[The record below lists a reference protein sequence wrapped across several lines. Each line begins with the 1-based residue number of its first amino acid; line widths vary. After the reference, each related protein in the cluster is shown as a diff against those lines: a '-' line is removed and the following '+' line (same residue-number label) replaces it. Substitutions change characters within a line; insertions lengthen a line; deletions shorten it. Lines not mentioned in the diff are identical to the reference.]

1 MSDRELPHVYKS
13 VCVLCVDA
21 DVSCIMSKADS
32 TQLFQCHAH
41 CSGLHVPAWKD
52 KELTFLNGT
61 LGEKQDH
68 VSPPKDRCFPLR
80 PKAGLSPFSLTIPQ
94 TASSSWFK
102 FVSPSATHITYC
114 WRGVFTFS
122 CIIFWNQIQKQE
134 SCNFFFFFLNIGL

>member
-68 VSPPKDRCFPLR
+68 ASPPKDRCFPLR

-94 TASSSWFK
+94 TAPSSWFT
-102 FVSPSATHITYC
+102 FVSPPATHITCC
-114 WRGVFTFS
+114 WRGFFLLLVASYFEIKSRNRKVAT
-122 CIIFWNQIQKQE
+122 
-134 SCNFFFFFLNIGL
+134 FFFKNIGL